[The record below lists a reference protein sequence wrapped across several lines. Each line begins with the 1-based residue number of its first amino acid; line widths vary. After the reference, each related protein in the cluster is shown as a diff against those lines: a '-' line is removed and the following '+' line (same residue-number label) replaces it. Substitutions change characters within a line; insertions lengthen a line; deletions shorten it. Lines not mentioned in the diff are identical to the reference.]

1 MYLAHETIT
10 LRDAE
15 HINFSRQWFFPNLYI
30 FMEYSFTDV
39 SSYLSVLNE
48 GTQKSRWTHHYTSF
62 GIQGPIPVFHF
73 KVAEFQCCN
82 KASDVSRTCSKKSEY
97 ICALLRI
104 P

>member
-1 MYLAHETIT
+1 MYLAHETMT

-15 HINFSRQWFFPNLYI
+15 HTNISRQWFFPNLYI
-30 FMEYSFTDV
+30 YGIFFADV
-39 SSYLSVLNE
+39 LSYLSVLNE

-62 GIQGPIPVFHF
+62 VIQGPIPVFHF
-73 KVAEFQCCN
+73 KVEEFQCGN

-97 ICALLRI
+97 ICALLRT